1 MSNALLDYLNKRLGE
16 KEPVSKIIKTPGPL
30 ITISRQV
37 GCEGVKLATLL
48 TESLNRH
55 TLEPHWRVLSKEIFY
70 ESAKELNM
78 DPAQVR
84 RIFKFD
90 SNILS
95 EIINAFG
102 TKKFIS
108 EKKIIRTVHEVIHSF
123 AEEGYCII
131 VGRAA
136 HIIAHDIK
144 NALHIRLTAPIEYR
158 INTIMKNN
166 GLNKQESLEFIN
178 RVEKER
184 EFFRKSIKKE
194 SLERE
199 CFDLCINRAS
209 FQEQEILELIKF
221 ALKKKNTF
229 TDLVQSIQYY

>member
-16 KEPVSKIIKTPGPL
+16 KVPANKQIKNPGPL

-48 TESLNRH
+48 VESLNRH
-55 TLEPHWRVLSKEIFY
+55 TLEPYWKVLSKEIFY

-78 DPAQVR
+78 DPKQVS

-95 EIINAFG
+95 EIFNAFG
-102 TKKFIS
+102 TKKFVS

-136 HIIAHDIK
+136 HIIAHDIR

-158 INTIMKNN
+158 INTIMT
-166 GLNKQESLEFIN
+166 NKGMNEQEAHEFIN
-178 RVEKER
+178 KVEKER
-184 EFFRKSIKKE
+184 EYFRRSISKE
-194 SLERE
+194 LLEKE

-209 FQEQEILELIKF
+209 FQEQEILELVKF
-221 ALKKKNTF
+221 ALKKKHTF
-229 TDLVQSIQYY
+229 TDYVQSIQYY